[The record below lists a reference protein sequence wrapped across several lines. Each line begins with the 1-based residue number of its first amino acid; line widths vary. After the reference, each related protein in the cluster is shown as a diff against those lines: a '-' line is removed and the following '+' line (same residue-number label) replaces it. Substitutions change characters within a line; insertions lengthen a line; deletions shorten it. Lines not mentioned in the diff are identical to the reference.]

1 MKEDILEQIVDDYLQ
16 TRGYFTRHNVKFRPR
31 KRHQHFSIKE
41 DSVPSDIDVI
51 GVNPHL
57 RGPAKVWVV
66 GCKSW
71 QSGFN
76 VPSRLA
82 ALKENKTQS
91 GREAW
96 QFFREL
102 MVPKWSEAFRA
113 AVFRETGARRFT
125 YVTAVTKLSGDRAEW
140 ESHRQF
146 LRAMRGNPIRLLS
159 LYEMVLYM
167 LPRITKTPAG
177 SDLGRTLQ
185 LLKASGLLDV
195 LQESAAVQ
203 SSNGVESMAQKH
215 RGLRFKPRH
224 RHTRTRVFII

>member
-16 TRGYFTRHNVKFRPR
+16 TRGYFTRHNIKFRPR
-31 KRHQHFSIKE
+31 KSHQHFSTKE

-71 QSGFN
+71 QSGFD
-76 VPSRLA
+76 VPLRLA
-82 ALKENKTQS
+82 ALKQNKTQS

-96 QFFREL
+96 KFFREL
-102 MVPKWSEAFRA
+102 MVPKWSEAFRD

-125 YVTAVTKLSGDRAEW
+125 YVTAVTKLSGNPTEW
-140 ESHRQF
+140 ESHQQF
-146 LRAMRGNPIRLLS
+146 SKAMRGNPVRLLS
-159 LYEMVLYM
+159 LLEMVSYM

-185 LLKASGLLDV
+185 LLKASGFLDT
-195 LQESAAVQ
+195 LQDSPAVQPKNGPESATRND
-203 SSNGVESMAQKH
+203 SSSP
-215 RGLRFKPRH
+215 RLRVR
-224 RHTRTRVFII
+224 R